1 MFWEFAT
8 DGYDIGFG
16 VYFEWSKPDTTEVSV
31 HVSES
36 DDELD
41 DNEVENDEDEEITCV
56 DDLESGSHPVQQLRQ
71 TPLFNRPPLSII
83 VPVYRR
89 ECQNEVYAGSHNYP
103 GEGSYLLKFDNT
115 FSLWRSKTLYYRIF
129 YTR

>member
-1 MFWEFAT
+1 M
-8 DGYDIGFG
+8 
-16 VYFEWSKPDTTEVSV
+16 YFEWSKPDTTEVSV

-56 DDLESGSHPVQQLRQ
+56 DDLESGSQPVQQLRT